1 LPRLRQTGGL
11 LECRPRR
18 VEPRLSHPAE
28 GRTKW
33 RIVVILIM
41 GVSGAGKTTIG
52 RRLADELGWQFSDG
66 DDFHPAAN
74 LEKMRNGHA
83 LTDADRQPWLE
94 RMHAAIVDR
103 ISRNQP
109 AVLACSVL
117 KASYR
122 AIVEEGCRA
131 HLRLVYLK
139 GSFDLFHERLTHRRD
154 HFMPRE
160 LLAGQFA
167 ILEEPADALVI
178 DAALLPDEIIRQ
190 IRLGIPV
197 EAAKH

>member
-1 LPRLRQTGGL
+1 MKG
-11 LECRPRR
+11 
-18 VEPRLSHPAE
+18 
-28 GRTKW
+28 
-33 RIVVILIM
+33 RIVVILVM
-41 GVSGAGKTTIG
+41 GGSGAGKTTIG

-83 LTDADRQPWLE
+83 LTDVDRQPWLE

-139 GSFDLFHERLTHRRD
+139 GSFDLFHQRLIHRRD

-160 LLAGQFA
+160 LLASQFA
-167 ILEEPADALVI
+167 VLEEPADALVI
-178 DAALLPDEIIRQ
+178 DAALPPNEIIRQ

-197 EAAKH
+197 DAAKH

>member
-1 LPRLRQTGGL
+1 M
-11 LECRPRR
+11 
-18 VEPRLSHPAE
+18 
-28 GRTKW
+28 KW
-33 RIVVILIM
+33 RIVVILVM

-94 RMHAAIVDR
+94 RMHSAIVDR

-117 KASYR
+117 KAGYR
-122 AIVEEGCRA
+122 AIVEEGSRA

-139 GSFDLFHERLTHRRD
+139 GSFDLFHQRLTHRRD

-178 DAALLPDEIIRQ
+178 DAALPPDEIIRQ

-197 EAAKH
+197 DTAKH

>member
-1 LPRLRQTGGL
+1 M
-11 LECRPRR
+11 
-18 VEPRLSHPAE
+18 
-28 GRTKW
+28 
-33 RIVVILIM
+33 VILVM

-83 LTDADRQPWLE
+83 LTDVDRQPWLE

-139 GSFDLFHERLTHRRD
+139 GSFDLFHQRLIHRRD

-160 LLAGQFA
+160 LLASQFA

-178 DAALLPDEIIRQ
+178 DAALPPNEIIRQ

-197 EAAKH
+197 DAAKH

>member
-1 LPRLRQTGGL
+1 M
-11 LECRPRR
+11 
-18 VEPRLSHPAE
+18 
-28 GRTKW
+28 
-33 RIVVILIM
+33 VILVM
-41 GVSGAGKTTIG
+41 GVAGAGKTTIG

-74 LEKMRNGHA
+74 IEKMRKGHA

-103 ISRNQP
+103 ISRDQP

-122 AIVEEGCRA
+122 AIVEEGCRE

-139 GSFDLFHERLTHRRD
+139 GSFDLFRRRLANRVG
-154 HFMPRE
+154 HFVGPD
-160 LLAGQFA
+160 LLASQFA
-167 ILEEPADALVI
+167 VLEEPTDALVV
-178 DAALLPDEIIRQ
+178 DAALAPDEIVRQ
-190 IRLGIPV
+190 IRAGISALDRTTK
-197 EAAKH
+197 E

>member
-1 LPRLRQTGGL
+1 
-11 LECRPRR
+11 
-18 VEPRLSHPAE
+18 
-28 GRTKW
+28 
-33 RIVVILIM
+33 M

-74 LEKMRNGHA
+74 LDKMRKGHA
-83 LTDADRQPWLE
+83 LTDADRRPWLE

-109 AVLACSVL
+109 AVFACSVL

-122 AIVEEGCRA
+122 AIVEDGCRN

-139 GSFDLFHERLTHRRD
+139 GSFDLFQQRLAHRVD
-154 HFMPRE
+154 HFMRRE
-160 LLAGQFA
+160 LLASQFA
-167 ILEEPADALVI
+167 ILEEPDDALVI
-178 DAALLPDEIIRQ
+178 DAALPPDEIIRQ
-190 IRLGIPV
+190 IRFGIPV
-197 EAAKH
+197 ATSGD

>member
-1 LPRLRQTGGL
+1 
-11 LECRPRR
+11 
-18 VEPRLSHPAE
+18 
-28 GRTKW
+28 
-33 RIVVILIM
+33 M
-41 GVSGAGKTTIG
+41 GISGAGKTTVG
-52 RRLADELGWQFSDG
+52 RRLAHELDWQFSDG

-74 LEKMRNGHA
+74 LEKMRSGHA

-103 ISRNQP
+103 IRRNQP

-122 AIVEEGCRA
+122 AIVKEGCRE
-131 HLRLVYLK
+131 HLRLVYLN
-139 GSFDLFHERLTHRRD
+139 GSFDLFHQRLVHRRA
-154 HFMPRE
+154 HFMRLE
-160 LLAGQFA
+160 LLASQFA

-178 DAALLPDEIIRQ
+178 DAALPPDEIVRQ

-197 EAAKH
+197 DAAKH

>member
-1 LPRLRQTGGL
+1 M
-11 LECRPRR
+11 
-18 VEPRLSHPAE
+18 
-28 GRTKW
+28 
-33 RIVVILIM
+33 VILVM

-74 LEKMRNGHA
+74 LEKMRKGHA

-109 AVLACSVL
+109 AVLACSLL

-122 AIVEEGCRA
+122 AIVEDGCREQ
-131 HLRLVYLK
+131 LRLVYLK
-139 GSFDLFHERLTHRRD
+139 GSFDLFHQRLARRMD
-154 HFMPRE
+154 HFMRPE
-160 LLAGQFA
+160 LLASQFA
-167 ILEEPADALVI
+167 ILEEPDDALVI
-178 DAALLPDEIIRQ
+178 DAALPPEEIIRQ
-190 IRLGIPV
+190 IRFGIPV
-197 EAAKH
+197 TTSGD

>member
-1 LPRLRQTGGL
+1 MPLCRTGRFR
-11 LECRPRR
+11 ECGPGR
-18 VEPRLSHPAE
+18 VEQRGLCISG
-28 GRTKW
+28 GRTKR
-33 RIVVILIM
+33 RIVVILVM

-94 RMHAAIVDR
+94 RMHSAIVDR

-109 AVLACSVL
+109 AGLACSVL
-117 KASYR
+117 KAGYR

-139 GSFDLFHERLTHRRD
+139 GSFDLFHQRLTHRRD

-178 DAALLPDEIIRQ
+178 DAALPPDEIVRQ
-190 IRLGIPV
+190 IRHGIPID
-197 EAAKH
+197 APKH

>member
-1 LPRLRQTGGL
+1 M
-11 LECRPRR
+11 
-18 VEPRLSHPAE
+18 
-28 GRTKW
+28 KW
-33 RIVVILIM
+33 RIVVILVM

-94 RMHAAIVDR
+94 RMHSAIVDR

-109 AVLACSVL
+109 AGLACSVL
-117 KASYR
+117 KAGYR

-139 GSFDLFHERLTHRRD
+139 GSFDLFHQRLTHRRD
-154 HFMPRE
+154 HFMSRE
-160 LLAGQFA
+160 LLASQCA

-178 DAALLPDEIIRQ
+178 DAALPPDEIIRQ

-197 EAAKH
+197 DAPKR

>member
-1 LPRLRQTGGL
+1 
-11 LECRPRR
+11 
-18 VEPRLSHPAE
+18 
-28 GRTKW
+28 
-33 RIVVILIM
+33 M

-74 LEKMRNGHA
+74 IDKMRRGHA

-109 AVLACSVL
+109 AVLACSIL
-117 KASYR
+117 KTRYR
-122 AIVEEGCRA
+122 AIVEAGCYD
-131 HLRLVYLK
+131 HLRLVYLQ
-139 GSFDLFHERLTHRRD
+139 GSAKLFHQRLAHRVD
-154 HFMPRE
+154 HFMRQE
-160 LLAGQFA
+160 LLASQFA

-178 DAALLPDEIIRQ
+178 DAALPPAEIVRQ
-190 IRLGIPV
+190 IRSAVGV
-197 EAAKH
+197 